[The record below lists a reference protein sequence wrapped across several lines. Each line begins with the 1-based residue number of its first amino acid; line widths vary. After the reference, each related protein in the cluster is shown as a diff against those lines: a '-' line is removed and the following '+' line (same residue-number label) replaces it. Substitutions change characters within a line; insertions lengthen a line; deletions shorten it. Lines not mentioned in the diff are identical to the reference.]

1 MVGPADYGLRTGRVG
16 VLKREHQRRISALTR
31 LARGIGAAPH
41 GCGSCNRSVGR
52 KLARSRST
60 SYGAAVDSGHKPGVC
75 RRHRN
80 PYTEH

>member
-1 MVGPADYGLRTGRVG
+1 MAEKPPSLQMVGSTDYGLRTGRVG

-52 KLARSRST
+52 KLDVNSL
-60 SYGAAVDSGHKPGVC
+60 AVDLHLMAPQ
-75 RRHRN
+75 
-80 PYTEH
+80 